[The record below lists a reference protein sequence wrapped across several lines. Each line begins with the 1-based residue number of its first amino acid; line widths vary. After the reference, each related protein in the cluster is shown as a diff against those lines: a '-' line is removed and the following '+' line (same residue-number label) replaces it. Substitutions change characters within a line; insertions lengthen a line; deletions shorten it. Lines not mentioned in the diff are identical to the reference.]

1 MNLERIATEGGAI
14 LYDPSVTGNAPGL
27 FDRERWI
34 ARGALRDALGGRGA
48 VAFLDD
54 GAAGL
59 VLRRYLRGGL
69 AARVSHDRYLWL
81 GETRTRA
88 WREFGLLYA
97 LSARRLPVP
106 TPVAARYLRRG
117 LTYQA
122 ELVTARLPGSRSLAE
137 RWLAGEMRDES
148 WLAAGRCIRRFHDAG
163 VQHADLNAHNVML
176 GEDGEVW
183 LLDFDRGRLR
193 RPGRW
198 QGRVI
203 ARLARSLSKL
213 SSGQPGCPDWRAG
226 FALLC
231 AAHGPAD
238 TAAAGG

>member
-1 MNLERIATEGGAI
+1 
-14 LYDPSVTGNAPGL
+14 
-27 FDRERWI
+27 
-34 ARGALRDALGGRGA
+34 
-48 VAFLDD
+48 
-54 GAAGL
+54 
-59 VLRRYLRGGL
+59 
-69 AARVSHDRYLWL
+69 
-81 GETRTRA
+81 
-88 WREFGLLYA
+88 
-97 LSARRLPVP
+97 
-106 TPVAARYLRRG
+106 
-117 LTYQA
+117 
-122 ELVTARLPGSRSLAE
+122 
-137 RWLAGEMRDES
+137 MRDES